1 MTRHSTPTSRLT
13 AIAAA
18 AFVVAAPVDSL
29 RAQRSASL
37 RAEVLI
43 DSAANHDFP
52 TLIAVCGDLLIVGG
66 GRSDTAF
73 LVHDRATGRRLSAFG
88 REGSGPLEFRQ
99 PSSLQ
104 AQHTCNGNEGEVAIF
119 DPANGRLSVV
129 RVRGN
134 QRPSLLRAAVGE
146 LAGQSAV
153 MVGYDGHLYGFG
165 AFAEARISEFD
176 PDGKRRRAFGEN
188 PLVEDGVPPSVANQ
202 ALQPSV
208 AVTAGGRVAFVGA
221 RYAGRIDV
229 YSLSDGRRTEARVP
243 RPFAPRIDVAH
254 NGAMLVFRTNQDTR
268 FGYIAVAASRDLV
281 FALFSGRTRSTAP
294 GRANYG
300 NEVHVFDTAG
310 RLKQRL
316 RLDRDVFDLA
326 PTPDGRTLFAI
337 AHDPAPQTLR
347 FAIPPSR

>member
-1 MTRHSTPTSRLT
+1 MT
-13 AIAAA
+13 AA
-18 AFVVAAPVDSL
+18 AFVLAAPVDSL
-29 RAQRSASL
+29 RAQSSASL

-43 DSAANHDFP
+43 DSSTNHVFP

-66 GRSDTAF
+66 IRSDTAF

-104 AQHTCNGNEGEVAIF
+104 AQQNCSGNGGDVAIF
-119 DPANGRLSVV
+119 DPANGRLSVI
-129 RVRGN
+129 RVRRN
-134 QRPSLLRAAVGE
+134 ERPSLKRAAVGE

-153 MVGYDGHLYGFG
+153 VIGYHGRLYGFG
-165 AFAEARISEFD
+165 AFTEARISEFD
-176 PDGKRRRAFGEN
+176 PDGKRRRVFGAN

-202 ALQPSV
+202 VLQPSV
-208 AVTAGGRVAFVGA
+208 AVTAGGRAAFVGS
-221 RYAGRIDV
+221 RYAGRIDI
-229 YSLSDGRRTEARVP
+229 YSLADGRRTEARVP
-243 RPFAPRIDVAH
+243 FPFAPRIDVAH

-300 NEVHVFDTAG
+300 SEVHVFDATG

-337 AHDPAPQTLR
+337 SHDPAPQTLR
-347 FAIPPSR
+347 FELPPPP